1 MGDAVNLKYLGP
13 DEVQIDIRSRGWNE
27 AISFAMQRYD
37 LTPVKEAAA
46 E

>member
-1 MGDAVNLKYLGP
+1 VH
-13 DEVQIDIRSRGWNE
+13 IDIRSRGWNE

-37 LTPVKEAAA
+37 LTPVKEEAA

>member
-37 LTPVKEAAA
+37 LAPAVDKEAA
-46 E
+46 